1 MPPHTNH
8 EHVQAKTTPSEFDLA
23 QSSRAQYDTDGD
35 TAQAREIS
43 LAKGAQFRRLRFVNA
58 ISPLLYATHLNE
70 VEIESASVND
80 TGEIESASVNDTGEI
95 ERALY
100 EKHETMHALDVASL
114 ESNSNVSSPIGIL
127 RNPYQWLLA
136 NRYLLNNML
145 LLGTNVL
152 AGIFAY
158 LLHPFLGHVLGIQQY
173 GQVAALIALTTVLTT
188 PTQIISTVAAKY
200 ASSLSASED
209 YAQLNDFIRRL
220 TVIFLVTGVVTTAV
234 FIMFSGYIAAFLNLD
249 SSQGVIILGFIF
261 LIEFVTPLNL
271 GAIQGLERFGW
282 YSTMTFL
289 TAFLRLTFAVGF
301 VLLGLGVNGV
311 ILGVV
316 VSAILTYLLSFQ
328 PLVKVLKG
336 PRLPT
341 GSLRS
346 LWSYSV
352 LALVAAGGIVALST
366 IDTVLARHFLSD
378 HEAGLYAAL
387 ATIGKIVLFVTSSVS
402 MVLFPKVVALQK
414 NGESHVREAG
424 QAILGVLLLSVA
436 AEVPCLLVPALI
448 TKLMFGP
455 AFAAIAVQL
464 APYGLAMLLLAL
476 GQVLMTYF
484 LACGN
489 RSFVIMILAACILQ
503 VGLIFWH
510 HADIAQL
517 VNAVITTNAA
527 LVLTLLAIFGLR
539 IYLGKN

>member
-1 MPPHTNH
+1 MPPHINH
-8 EHVQAKTTPSEFDLA
+8 TRTQAKTAPSEFDLV
-23 QSSRAQYDTDGD
+23 QSSRVQYDTDGD
-35 TAQAREIS
+35 AARARAIT
-43 LAKGAQFRRLRFVNA
+43 LAKGAQFRKLRFMNVNT
-58 ISPLLYATHLNE
+58 PLLYAAHLNT
-70 VEIESASVND
+70 VEIESASVNEVD
-80 TGEIESASVNDTGEI
+80 ELEK
-95 ERALY
+95 ALY
-100 EKHETMHALDVASL
+100 EKHETMHALDVADL
-114 ESNSNVSSPIGIL
+114 ESGGKAAGFVSIL
-127 RNPYQWLLA
+127 RNPYRWLLA

-173 GQVAALIALTTVLTT
+173 GQVAALIALTVVLTT

-200 ASSLSASED
+200 ASSLSASGD
-209 YAQLNDFIRRL
+209 YAQLNDFVRRL
-220 TVIFLVTGVVTTAV
+220 TVIFLVAGVVTTAV
-234 FIMFSGYIAAFLNLD
+234 FTMFSGYVATFLNLD

-289 TAFLRLTFAVGF
+289 TAFLRLAFAVGF

-328 PLVKVLKG
+328 PLLKVLKG

-341 GSLRS
+341 GSLKS
-346 LWSYSV
+346 LWSYSI

-402 MVLFPKVVALQK
+402 MVMFPKVVALQK
-414 NGESHVREAG
+414 NGESHIREAG

-436 AEVPCLLVPALI
+436 AEIPFLLAPGLI
-448 TKLMFGP
+448 IKLMFGQ

-489 RSFVIMILAACILQ
+489 RSFVFVILAACVLQ
-503 VGLIFWH
+503 TSIIFWY
-510 HADIAQL
+510 HADVAQL
-517 VNAVITTNAA
+517 VHAVIATNAA
-527 LVLTLLAIFGLR
+527 LVFALLSILGLR
-539 IYLGKN
+539 IYLEKN